1 MFALSWRKSRNSPAA
16 NGLLLPGAAD
26 YSAAFKW
33 SIIGHGMLMAF
44 VILKSL
50 VFPGNPVPYIP
61 TLRVDIVGLPDAL
74 RKDLSKPATSASL
87 TDIKKALD
95 KVDQELRRAKLKT
108 PVAPAKDTSEK
119 PVTDEMVLKPKPPD
133 SKGLDK
139 KLKGAL
145 ARIKALEKI
154 SSSDGETRPT
164 VIKGNF
170 ISKGSSLSG
179 DARESAESNYYDNL
193 RSKLQE
199 SWALPVWVARQNLSA
214 QVQIYIDGR
223 GRLRTYRFVKLS
235 GNPQFDGAV
244 KQTLMESQPFPA
256 PPPELA
262 SSILVD
268 GILVGF
274 PL

>member
-1 MFALSWRKSRNSPAA
+1 MFAPSGRKSRTSAA
-16 NGLLLPGAAD
+16 TNGLLLPGAAD
-26 YSAAFKW
+26 YSTAFKW
-33 SIIGHGMLMAF
+33 SVIGHGMLMAF
-44 VILKSL
+44 VIVKSL
-50 VFPGNPVPYIP
+50 VFPGNPVPYVP

-108 PVAPAKDTSEK
+108 PAAPIKETADK
-119 PVTDEMVLKPKPPD
+119 PAADEMVLKPKHPD
-133 SKGLDK
+133 TKGLDK

-145 ARIKALEKI
+145 ARIRALEKI
-154 SSSDGETRPT
+154 SADGETRPT
-164 VIKGNF
+164 VVKGNF

-235 GNPQFDGAV
+235 GNSQFDGAV
-244 KQTLMESQPFPA
+244 KQTLMESQPFPV